1 MVDWPLISV
10 IIPAYNEQRSVGK
23 VVSAVRCCA
32 VNQIIVVDN
41 GSTEKTADDARTAG
55 AEDVFEPKLGYGQ
68 ACLRGIR
75 ALDKPFIVVFLDA
88 DFSDYPEELIELC
101 KPILNGDAD
110 VVIGSRVLGKS
121 EPGALLAHAR
131 FGNWLAVFLIKLLFG
146 VKFTDLGPFRAIRF
160 DCLQRLNMRDTDF
173 GWTVEMQV
181 KAALLK
187 MRCMEI
193 PVSYRKRI
201 GRSKITGTI
210 SGSLR
215 AGFKILLTIFKSY
228 R

>member
-1 MVDWPLISV
+1 MLSRPLISV
-10 IIPAYNEQRSVGK
+10 IIPAYNEQGSVGK
-23 VVSAVRCCA
+23 VVSAVRRCS

-41 GSTEKTADDARTAG
+41 GSTDKTADDARRAG
-55 AEDVFEPKLGYGQ
+55 AEVVFEPKRGYGQ

-101 KPILNGDAD
+101 KPISNGDAD